1 MKRKGYFTEFYLQI
15 DKQARRLY
23 DDFCV
28 SSNGSYVTPDMPVA
42 SGEYKDKTTR
52 LLREFVADNNS
63 TISIK
68 EYFGKTSES
77 REIEKAYI
85 CQAFNRYLSEQ
96 MGLSDDQIKGYFYGK
111 SITENSRAYYEHF
124 RTFFIRQK
132 LLTMGDILSREQVE
146 NRIKRA
152 RLNLSKLNSAGDM
165 VSDIR
170 RECEGDM
177 EAYKTALEYM
187 QHAQIG
193 RIDLFALFNAHATT
207 VYVPKGEKLNPKDK
221 LVEVFLLDG
230 TQFEEDIIARD

>member
-1 MKRKGYFTEFYLQI
+1 M
-15 DKQARRLY
+15 
-23 DDFCV
+23 
-28 SSNGSYVTPDMPVA
+28 
-42 SGEYKDKTTR
+42 
-52 LLREFVADNNS
+52 
-63 TISIK
+63 
-68 EYFGKTSES
+68 
-77 REIEKAYI
+77 
-85 CQAFNRYLSEQ
+85 
-96 MGLSDDQIKGYFYGK
+96 
-111 SITENSRAYYEHF
+111 
-124 RTFFIRQK
+124 
-132 LLTMGDILSREQVE
+132 SREQVE